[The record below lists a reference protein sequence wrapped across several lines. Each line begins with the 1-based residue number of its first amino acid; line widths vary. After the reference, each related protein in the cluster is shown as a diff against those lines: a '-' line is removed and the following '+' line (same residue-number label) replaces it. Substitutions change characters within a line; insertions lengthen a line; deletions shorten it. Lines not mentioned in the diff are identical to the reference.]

1 MRSAAARAASALAW
15 HAVDGRPVPAG
26 SPALLAARACPV
38 CDSTRTRPVLV
49 LRDVQFF
56 TDSATTRKRV
66 DVTQQQCLDCFAL
79 HLNPAYS
86 RRGFA
91 VLFREA
97 GRSYGATDARPG
109 EQAGWLA
116 ERGLLRGGSELLD
129 LGCYDGGFLAALP
142 GDVHR
147 VGVDADAPALA
158 RGRRRRPEITFV
170 EGDPERFAYAGAP
183 DVVTMFH
190 VLEHLPRP
198 VAVLRRLRRLV
209 RPGARLV
216 VEVPILERGHTNDVN
231 GFFSVQHMT
240 HFSRASLRACLARGG
255 WAVVEWA
262 EMPGY
267 NGCRVLA
274 APTTEASVVRGD
286 PDDVAALHACLSS
299 WHGAVAAVERR
310 LAAIADAPRVVVWG
324 AGLHTELLY
333 QLTAL
338 FHAVP
343 ERRWALVDGD
353 PMKQGR
359 SWRGLRIHPPEAL
372 AGSDAGEAPLVVS
385 SYGSQEEIVAA
396 AVRLGAAPAR
406 VVRLYADVAVY

>member
-1 MRSAAARAASALAW
+1 MRSAAARVAATLSWLP
-15 HAVDGRPVPAG
+15 VDGRSVPPRSA
-26 SPALLAARACPV
+26 ALLAARACPV
-38 CDSTRTRPVLV
+38 CDSTRARPVLA

-56 TDSATTRKRV
+56 TDSPTTRKRV

-79 HLNPAYS
+79 YLNPAYS

-97 GRSYGATDARPG
+97 GQSYGATAARPT

-116 ERGLLRGGSELLD
+116 ERGLLRSGSEILD
-129 LGCYDGGFLAALP
+129 LGCYEGGFLAALP
-142 GDVHR
+142 GDLHR

-158 RGRRRRPEITFV
+158 RGRRRWPAITFV
-170 EGDPERFAYAGAP
+170 EGDPERFAYAGVP

-198 VAVLRRLRRLV
+198 VAVLRRLRRLA

-216 VEVPILERGHTNDVN
+216 VEVPILEKGQTNDVN
-231 GFFSVQHMT
+231 GFFAVQHMT
-240 HFSRASLRACLARGG
+240 HFSRATLRACLARGG

-274 APTTEASVVRGD
+274 APTTEATTVRGD
-286 PDDVAALHACLSS
+286 PDDGAALHACLAS
-299 WHGAVAAVERR
+299 WHAAVAAVGRR
-310 LAAIADAPRVVVWG
+310 LAAVLDQERIVVWG

-338 FHAVP
+338 FHANA
-343 ERRWALVDGD
+343 ERRWALVDAD

-359 SWRGLRIHPPEAL
+359 SWRGVRIHPPEAL
-372 AGSDAGEAPLVVS
+372 AGPDVAAAPVVLS
-385 SYGSQEEIVAA
+385 SYGNQEDMAA
-396 AVRLGAAPAR
+396 GALRLGVASTR
-406 VVRLYADVAVY
+406 LVRLYADVAVY